1 MREGEAEETAMVPRV
16 GAGWEEEEVFPGIPE
31 LWFPRLATAHCPE
44 EVAVPACKP
53 VSHYSGSAGPA
64 SARCTSARCPLGVC

>member
-44 EVAVPACKP
+44 EVAVPACTP
-53 VSHYSGSAGPA
+53 TGVTLQWQRGA
-64 SARCTSARCPLGVC
+64 SLG